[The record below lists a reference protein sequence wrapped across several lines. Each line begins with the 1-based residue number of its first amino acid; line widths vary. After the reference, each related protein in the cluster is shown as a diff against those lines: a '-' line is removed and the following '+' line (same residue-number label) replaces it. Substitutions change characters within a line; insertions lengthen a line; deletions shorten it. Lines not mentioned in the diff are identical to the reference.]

1 MPPVVKSLGERIADA
16 LVEDSLLTTAQV
28 EELLEKQK
36 KEGTRFIKLVVEK
49 AYVTENDLVVA
60 MGRVLNTPPINVTRI
75 SVPAELADL
84 VPRDVASNYKVLPVA
99 RLGNRLFLAMADP
112 LNVLAVDDVKRMTK
126 LEVSPMIASEKAIL
140 DRLANL
146 DTARAGTMEDIIQDA
161 AKQAEAEADAEN
173 LEVTKETA
181 DTTNVAELAA
191 STEEAPVIKLANLIL
206 VQAIKDRASDI
217 HIEPFENMV
226 RLRYR
231 VDGSLID
238 MPPPPKAMQV
248 ALASRL
254 KVMSSLD
261 IAERRLPQDGRMRVK
276 VGGRDIDLRVSFLP
290 TVHGEKCVLRVL
302 DKSNLSASMDKL
314 GIDAETYVRFKAA
327 VDAPHGLILVT
338 GPTGSGKTTTLYSAL
353 NELNG
358 PQYNIVT
365 VEDPVEFQL
374 PGVNQVPVKKEI
386 GLTFASALR
395 SILRQDPD
403 IIMIG
408 EIRDTETAEIAV
420 ESALTGHQ
428 VLSTM
433 HCNDAPGAVSRLDD
447 MEIAPFL
454 ISSAVILACAQRLM
468 RKICPSCKEPVD
480 YPEKMFKDLGIEL
493 GLFKGATLYRG
504 RGCERCKN
512 SGYSGRLAIIE
523 AMTMTD
529 EIRKLVIKRVGAQE
543 IAKLAQEQGMK
554 TLRRVALEKV
564 TEGLS
569 TLEQTLLLTA
579 GE

>member
-1 MPPVVKSLGERIADA
+1 
-16 LVEDSLLTTAQV
+16 
-28 EELLEKQK
+28 
-36 KEGTRFIKLVVEK
+36 
-49 AYVTENDLVVA
+49 
-60 MGRVLNTPPINVTRI
+60 
-75 SVPAELADL
+75 
-84 VPRDVASNYKVLPVA
+84 
-99 RLGNRLFLAMADP
+99 
-112 LNVLAVDDVKRMTK
+112 
-126 LEVSPMIASEKAIL
+126 
-140 DRLANL
+140 
-146 DTARAGTMEDIIQDA
+146 
-161 AKQAEAEADAEN
+161 
-173 LEVTKETA
+173 
-181 DTTNVAELAA
+181 
-191 STEEAPVIKLANLIL
+191 
-206 VQAIKDRASDI
+206 
-217 HIEPFENMV
+217 
-226 RLRYR
+226 
-231 VDGSLID
+231 
-238 MPPPPKAMQV
+238 
-248 ALASRL
+248 
-254 KVMSSLD
+254 
-261 IAERRLPQDGRMRVK
+261 MRVR

-314 GIDAETYVRFKAA
+314 GIDAETFVRFKAA

-353 NELNG
+353 NELNS
-358 PQYNIVT
+358 PQFNIVT

-433 HCNDAPGAVSRLDD
+433 HCNDAAGAIARLDD

-454 ISSAVILACAQRLM
+454 ISSSVILSCGQRLM
-468 RKICPSCKEPVD
+468 RRICNNCKEPVS
-480 YPEKMFKDLGIEL
+480 YPEKMFSDLGINAADFE
-493 GLFKGATLYRG
+493 GAVLHRG

-512 SGYSGRLAIIE
+512 TGYPGRLAIIE

-529 EIRKLVIKRVGAQE
+529 EIRKMIIKRASAQE
-543 IAKLAQEQGMK
+543 IGKIAIEQGMK
-554 TLRRVALEKV
+554 TLRMVALEKV
-564 TEGLS
+564 REGVS
-569 TLEQTLLLTA
+569 TLEQTLLLTS